1 MKRLVTIVA
10 MLALTLAAYGEMYKW
25 VDKDG
30 KTHYTDTP
38 PPPDAKSAT
47 APAVARPPSA
57 DSKPGSA
64 AARAAGTMEGNATGK
79 PVGTQGSFRPEEE
92 VALRVVCVIYL
103 LETLTCHLS
112 LQRYCPLDELVKG
125 IGGNSKKGLAKD
137 PREDSNYEYRV
148 EPRSDD
154 VIISA
159 IPRRPGLTGFFSTS
173 NSGTR
178 YNTAGAAG
186 PNDKPIIGGQS
197 CPDFR

>member
-1 MKRLVTIVA
+1 MKTLIAVIAV
-10 MLALTLAAYGEMYKW
+10 LTLGTDACGEMYKW

-47 APAVARPPSA
+47 PPVTAPRPGADAKPAAVTN
-57 DSKPGSA
+57 A
-64 AARAAGTMEGNATGK
+64 AATPERNPDAK
-79 PVGTQGSFRPEEE
+79 PVGTQGSFRAEEE
-92 VALRVVCVIYL
+92 VALRAVCVIYL
-103 LETLTCHLS
+103 LETLTCRLS
-112 LQRYCPLDELVKG
+112 LQRYCPLDELVTG
-125 IGGNSKKGLAKD
+125 IGGNPKKGLAKD
-137 PREDSNYEYRV
+137 PRDDPNYEYRV

-186 PNDKPIIGGQS
+186 PNDKAIIGGQS
-197 CPDFR
+197 CPDFK